1 MEAFRDAYCG
11 LPPAP
16 GDLWSRW
23 NADPWLLALSAAT
36 LGSYLLI
43 SRSAPAARRWMFVA
57 GWLVT
62 VLALVSPLCALSVA
76 LFSARA
82 GQHVVLIFVAA
93 PLIAFAAGTGS
104 RTRPGSPVAAA
115 AVFSALLWLWH
126 TPGAYA
132 ATFRSDAIY
141 WVMHLSLFGSAIWF
155 WLTCRATRGGAGA
168 MPALLLAASQMT
180 LLGGLLTFAG
190 RALFAPHLATA
201 WSWGL
206 TPLSDQQLGGLL
218 MWAPGGA
225 LFLVLTVLSCNAWLR
240 QLERE
245 GAEAG

>member
-1 MEAFRDAYCG
+1 MEAFADAYCG

-16 GDLWSRW
+16 GDLWTRW
-23 NADPWLLALSAAT
+23 NADPWLLALSAAV
-36 LGSYLLI
+36 LGGYLLA
-43 SRSAPAARRWMFVA
+43 SRSDPAARRWLFSA

-82 GQHVVLIFVAA
+82 GQHVVLILVAA
-93 PLIAFAAGTGS
+93 PLIAFAAGARS
-104 RTRPGSPVAAA
+104 RRRPSSPIAAA
-115 AVFSALLWLWH
+115 AVLSALLWLWH

-155 WLTCRATRGGAGA
+155 WRACSAMRSGPGA
-168 MPALLLAASQMT
+168 MPALLLIASQMT
-180 LLGGLLTFAG
+180 ILGGLLTFAG

-201 WSWGL
+201 PSWGL

-218 MWAPGGA
+218 MWAPGSA
-225 LFLVLTVLSCNAWLR
+225 LFLLLTVLKCDGWLR
-240 QLERE
+240 QLERD
-245 GAEAG
+245 GAQAG

>member
-1 MEAFRDAYCG
+1 MEPFGDAYCG

-16 GDLWSRW
+16 ADLWTRW
-23 NADPWLLALSAAT
+23 NTDPWLLAISAAL
-36 LGSYLLI
+36 LGGYLLV
-43 SRSAPAARRWMFVA
+43 SRSAPAARRWMFSA

-82 GQHVVLIFVAA
+82 GQHVVLILVAA
-93 PLIAFAAGTGS
+93 PLIAFAAGPQS
-104 RTRPGSPVAAA
+104 RRRASPVAAA
-115 AVFSALLWLWH
+115 AVLSALLWLWH

-141 WVMHLSLFGSAIWF
+141 WVMHISLFGSAIWF
-155 WLTCRATRGGAGA
+155 WRGCGARRGGPGA

-190 RALFAPHLATA
+190 RALFAPHLVTA
-201 WSWGL
+201 RAWGL

-218 MWAPGGA
+218 MWAPGSA
-225 LFLVLTVLSCNAWLR
+225 LFLVLTVLMCDGWLR
-240 QLERE
+240 QLERD
-245 GAEAG
+245 GAQAR